1 MNRIQQMS
9 WMILLLAAGCT
20 FSGKV
25 VRLPVTDGLEHT
37 ALSAE
42 QTGMITST
50 LAQFPDHSQ
59 IAVALLTGNETLYF
73 GAIRQH
79 DTIRPCN
86 NANSVFEIG
95 SITKVFTTQ
104 LLMDA
109 VRSGNIKSLD
119 EPVAS
124 YLNYSIK
131 GQPDITFR
139 QLASHTSGLPGNLSA
154 SIFTT
159 DAANPYKKWDEE
171 KLRDFL
177 QHDVAMHDAPGQ
189 NYLYSNVGMALL
201 ATILCS
207 VSERDYEF
215 LLQENICDPLHMDHT
230 TTNRD
235 LISSDLVQGYNWKG
249 KPTENWD
256 MDAMAGA
263 GAILSTV
270 SDLAIY
276 AGWSMTALHQS
287 LIDMTL
293 PTVQIN
299 DDLQVA
305 LGWHVV
311 SNKTPEPF
319 LWHNGGTGGYKSSM
333 AIDLNNG
340 RSVVILTNI
349 GATDNPRK
357 GLIDQLCFDLVNSF
371 EG

>member
-1 MNRIQQMS
+1 MLPFVYFRPSGGPSKQKADRYEQNTADELDDIAACSRMYFLRKGGEVASNR
-9 WMILLLAAGCT
+9 WLG
-20 FSGKV
+20 
-25 VRLPVTDGLEHT
+25 HT

-59 IAVALLTGNETLYF
+59 IAVAVLTGNETLYF

-109 VRSGNIKSLD
+109 VRSGKIKSLD

-171 KLRDFL
+171 KRDFL

-215 LLQENICDPLHMDHT
+215 LLQQNICDPPHMDHT

-235 LISSDLVQGYNWKG
+235 QISSDLVQGYNWKG

-276 AGWSMTALHQS
+276 AGWSMTAFISH
-287 LIDMTL
+287 
-293 PTVQIN
+293 
-299 DDLQVA
+299 
-305 LGWHVV
+305 
-311 SNKTPEPF
+311 
-319 LWHNGGTGGYKSSM
+319 
-333 AIDLNNG
+333 
-340 RSVVILTNI
+340 
-349 GATDNPRK
+349 
-357 GLIDQLCFDLVNSF
+357 
-371 EG
+371 